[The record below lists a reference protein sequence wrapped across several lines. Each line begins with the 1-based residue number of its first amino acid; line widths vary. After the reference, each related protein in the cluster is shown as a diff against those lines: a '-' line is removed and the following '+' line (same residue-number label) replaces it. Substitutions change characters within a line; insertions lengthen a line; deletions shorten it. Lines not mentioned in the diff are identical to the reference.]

1 MSDKSVDER
10 RKALNEQIEAE
21 KGRIKARYQRQ
32 TEAMQE
38 RMAQE
43 LEAVD
48 KRFDTRVTQLERA
61 ARVAGNLASKSVH

>member
-1 MSDKSVDER
+1 MSDNAADER

-21 KGRIKARYQRQ
+21 KSRIKARYQRQ
-32 TEAMQE
+32 IEAMQG

-48 KRFDTRVTQLERA
+48 KRFDSRVAQLERA
-61 ARVAGNLASKSVH
+61 TRVAGNLASKSVH